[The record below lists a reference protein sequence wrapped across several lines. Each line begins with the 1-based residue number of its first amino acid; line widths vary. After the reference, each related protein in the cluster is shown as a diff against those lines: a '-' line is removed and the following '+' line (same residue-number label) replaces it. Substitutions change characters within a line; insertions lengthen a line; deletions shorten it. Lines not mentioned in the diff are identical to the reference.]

1 MIEVSEELSISSENI
16 VLKEYDS
23 LTFRYAEESKVVY
36 WRTCCQFSINVCIW
50 ERNYTGKQYSHAPL
64 ILVIMQSEIL
74 LPKQSEKD
82 HLVFGFKFPFY
93 SKKCLNVFH
102 MVNWQSHSNTFFFQN
117 SSYFCLWAVR
127 KSSFAKFLYIWI
139 KLSSLFYA
147 VQERRVATINI
158 SIFQGSINQVFC
170 HLYSS
175 KMTIRWLWVPWNRVI
190 RIYSCESQKKS
201 VVCRTRLLPEEVREV
216 TAFPRFFPFLDG
228 EKTSPVLWR
237 ISSVRSTVINAL
249 VFSEIMIICLLYT
262 H

>member
-1 MIEVSEELSISSENI
+1 MTDNDGLVTPIVSLWLFAMLKKVRYFIEELVNNFLLMF
-16 VLKEYDS
+16 VLGK
-23 LTFRYAEESKVVY
+23 
-36 WRTCCQFSINVCIW
+36 
-50 ERNYTGKQYSHAPL
+50 GKQYSYASL

-102 MVNWQSHSNTFFFQN
+102 VVNWQSCSNTFFFQN
-117 SSYFCLWAVR
+117 SSYFCLWAIR
-127 KSSFAKFLYIWI
+127 KSSFAKFLYIWM
-139 KLSSLFYA
+139 KRSSLFYA

-190 RIYSCESQKKS
+190 RIFSCES
-201 VVCRTRLLPEEVREV
+201 
-216 TAFPRFFPFLDG
+216 
-228 EKTSPVLWR
+228 
-237 ISSVRSTVINAL
+237 
-249 VFSEIMIICLLYT
+249 
-262 H
+262 